1 MNKYSNNIDVATGK
15 KKASL
20 VLKNAYIVNVF
31 NKSIEK
37 NDIAIADETI
47 VGIGKYDG
55 ETEIDCTGLFV
66 SPGFIDSHVHIE
78 SSMASPLV
86 FSETV
91 LAKGVTTVIADPHE
105 IANVMGIQGI
115 NYMMKESEKCYL
127 DIYFMIPSSVPAV
140 DFEDSGAVIN
150 SQDVSKLL
158 TIPRILGLG
167 EVMNVNG
174 VINKDKEVLKKIEAC
189 ENSIIDGHC
198 PQISEKMLNAYIS
211 CGIYTDHECSS
222 YDEALKKI
230 QKGMYVAIREGSG
243 AKNLVSLI
251 PAINKDNYHR
261 FLFCTDD
268 RHMNDLVEY
277 GSIDYLIRLAVE
289 HGVDPIMAITIA
301 TFNAAQCYGLKRVG
315 AVAPGYVADLVIFED
330 LNKLKIKYVFKK
342 GVNVKNLK
350 SEKCSEKLES
360 TLNLDQVT
368 EKDFK
373 IKALSNSINVIK
385 ASLHSLETKNEAFT
399 IKESH
404 SFIDEILSEDI
415 LKIAVLERHNNSGKK
430 SVGFVKGLDIK
441 NCSIAQTIAHDS
453 HNVIVIGDNDADM
466 ALAVNELINVRG
478 GITIVSSGKIL
489 ETMKLPI
496 GGLMTNE
503 DGQVIAD
510 KINKLKSICEIF
522 GAKKDS
528 DIFLTLSFL
537 ALPVIPDLRITARGL
552 FDVKNFKFTG
562 LFNNTK

>member
-1 MNKYSNNIDVATGK
+1 MSKYSNNIDAAIGK

-37 NDIAIADETI
+37 NDIAIVGETI
-47 VGIGKYDG
+47 VGVGKYDG
-55 ETEIDCTGLFV
+55 EKEIDCTGLFV

-78 SSMASPLV
+78 SSMASPV
-86 FSETV
+86 AFSEAV
-91 LAKGVTTVIADPHE
+91 LKNGVTTVIADPHE
-105 IANVMGIQGI
+105 IANVMGIHGI
-115 NYMMKESEKCYL
+115 NYMIKESEICYL

-140 DFEDSGAVIN
+140 DFEDNGATIN

-158 TIPRILGLG
+158 MNPGILGLG

-174 VINKDKEVLKKIEAC
+174 VINKDEEVLKKIEVC

-230 QKGMYVAIREGSG
+230 QKGMYVIIREGSG

-268 RHMNDLVEY
+268 RHMNDLISY
-277 GSIDYLIRLAVE
+277 GSIDYLIRLAIE
-289 HGVDPIMAITIA
+289 HGIDPIMAITIG
-301 TFNAAQCYGLKRVG
+301 TLNAAQCYGLKKLG
-315 AVAPGYVADLVIFED
+315 AVAPGYLADLVIFED
-330 LNKLKIKYVFKK
+330 LNKLKIKYVFKR
-342 GVNVKNLK
+342 GADVNNLK
-350 SEKCSEKLES
+350 AVKRSEKLES
-360 TLNLDQVT
+360 TLNLSHVT
-368 EKDFK
+368 ESDFK
-373 IKALSNSINVIK
+373 IKAFSNSINVIK
-385 ASLHSLETKNEAFT
+385 VSLHSLETKKEICN
-399 IKESH
+399 IKEKDG
-404 SFIDEILSEDI
+404 FIAEVLSEDV
-415 LKIAVLERHNNSGKK
+415 LKIAVLERHNNLGKK
-430 SVGFVKGLDIK
+430 SVGFVKGLNIK

-453 HNVIVIGDNDADM
+453 HNVIVIGDNDEDM
-466 ALAVNELINVRG
+466 TLAVNEIINVGG
-478 GITIVSSGKIL
+478 GIAMVSDGKIL

-503 DGQVIAD
+503 DGQVIAA

-522 GAKKDS
+522 GVKKDS

-537 ALPVIPDLRITARGL
+537 ALPVIPELRITARGL
-552 FDVKNFKFTG
+552 FDVKSFKFID
-562 LFNNTK
+562 LFNNIK